1 MMTNNAEGGNNSGGN
16 RRFRREATPAPVR
29 GRGRGLATLELDYK
43 KPETLKPYLDDF
55 GRIRPRRQTR
65 LDASAQRRLAREVKR
80 ARHIAF
86 LPFIDK

>member
-1 MMTNNAEGGNNSGGN
+1 MMTNNADGGN
-16 RRFRREATPAPVR
+16 RRFRREATQAPMR
-29 GRGRGLATLELDYK
+29 GSGRGLDTLELDYK

-65 LDASAQRRLAREVKR
+65 LDATAQRRLAREVKR

-86 LPFIDK
+86 LPFVDK